1 MQNTVDTRS
10 QQIQQQRFDNKAK
23 KNSADTTE
31 SKVKIPVLNRP
42 ATTQY
47 LNIVSHEQ
55 EELGD
60 VLSRSY
66 NRLNQA
72 LTQTASAPD
81 NQTIDEQS
89 EKMGTYAKL
98 AVKVINRD
106 PHLQEQVAQDLS
118 TGKKLVRSRNAAD
131 TLQESLSNLPRP
143 LKEGTNTGKQLAKF
157 IVENLVSLTDT
168 KNMGAGLERDLA
180 VRQISVPKKP
190 LTMRSQQA
198 ASKVLSA
205 SIAYVQSNQPEVLSS
220 LESDEPEVVKPGTT
234 TAQVMTR
241 YLRQALNEFPDD
253 STYLDIFKQNR
264 SHQKSE
270 GYADKMSE
278 EIAQRIHNLIS
289 KAANT
294 AKSGNLI
301 QLSPEEAAR
310 FDQIQREAAGQG
322 LNQNRSS
329 MESTNAQ
336 NTQGTLATTSN
347 AAGQKNTAT
356 GQNIAS
362 ADKALAS
369 NASNVSEPEPTNV
382 RDLSLSELSA
392 RAAKLQQQFRQERQ
406 RLANDG
412 KLPDPAPM
420 PTKSFDNVKT
430 ARDILKGTLSPENF
444 ALTERQQQVKEQA
457 TRQQNTLSSALVASK
472 VNAETT
478 AQEQSSNAASK
489 LVQTLSS
496 TVEQKAQSSSVTQSN
511 AHQNTQESTPSSS
524 NPNPKGNEANALTQ
538 TSANSKSSESAPSA
552 ATSQSTSTSQNTSTS
567 QSTSASQTALQEQS
581 VSSAKEGE
589 AAQNAATQKNA
600 ETLLTSQLKQLQ
612 NEQNVTSKTATNTQD
627 TDISLAQGT
636 LQAQR
641 ASFQMEFSAI
651 QNTLYGDLD
660 IMPGMTIPVSHFGEL
675 SQDTLQPNQQA
686 LESLKYQARILE
698 ESLKQQDNA
707 QNTDQKNASTPAP
720 SASALTGDNE
730 LSELEKAVSST
741 KPDSQALSTKS
752 PNQLQ
757 QFLQQAASL
766 LQQHAKSTGEP
777 LNMEQSQLQQFLQ
790 QAQSILQKLDPN
802 LGQNAVLN
810 QTTSSASD
818 TLASSEQKTLT
829 SSVPNTLASSEQDG
843 LDKTAQQESLA
854 KPNNTQAKASEVQN
868 KAGESS
874 NKDSDVQTKAS
885 YVLNQSKEAQT
896 KSDATTPKSGDVPA
910 QSSDVSSNSKAKLA
924 TNEFILP
931 SKEQLQNLISKTQK
945 SLDAQVKA
953 QDGLI
958 FPTQNRL
965 KEQLDSLQSSLNKG
979 GVTSENL
986 TKLQQALSEQIKSQ
1000 GEQSTPVQSQ
1010 LQKALTQ
1017 AQSEIED
1024 LEKQQAEALA
1034 KANQAAKLLGGLSQK
1049 TISSLQNVLSQSQN
1063 KLEQLAASQDGM
1075 LFTTQNRLKEQIL
1088 ALQNMLTPEKA
1099 QATAD
1104 SSTLSVSELLNNL
1117 QQALSEQ
1124 IKSQG
1129 NQSTPLQTKLMQLV
1143 NQAQDE
1149 LQNASASAAKT
1160 DSQSPTD
1167 NQRSTDSLS
1176 SKAIL
1181 LQQTSTTTAKQPL
1194 LDAKEAEAK
1203 TTDAKVADAK
1213 ATDVKTATAQQTT
1226 LDTKVDAAKAAL
1238 PATQLAS
1245 ETGKNADKSVLPL
1258 ETLNNLKEALS
1269 KVQDNLAKLASS
1281 QDDQLFPSQSRLL
1294 EQLSS
1299 VQKTLTQLESQSLSP
1314 SEQKTLTENKG
1325 VLSGVL
1331 NNLQQALSEQI
1342 KSQGNQSLPV
1352 QSQLQQALEQ
1362 SLSQLNSA
1370 VDKNTAATNTD
1381 ANVTN
1386 ANVSASQP
1394 DNAKLNAKSLA
1405 AAPSP
1410 ISQTALDT
1418 ERLTSALEQAQ
1429 KNILQQIKSQGDKAV
1444 AEQLNLIKS
1453 IESTKAGIEQKLE
1466 PARLVALLN
1475 NTQNDLS
1482 ALTKLQ
1488 GNLQTPA
1495 QAQLQQALAQSL
1507 AVIHEEAAQNQ
1518 AAITNATDS
1527 KQGAAQT
1534 VDPKLSTTQTVA
1546 STLAAEPKQTS
1557 TPTAAQN
1564 PPAAQGATSTL
1575 GNNAVTPTV
1584 ENAPAQNISAVSQG
1598 VLSMLQS
1605 FNDDIVQTQ
1614 NALKVLQEA
1623 PELQQK
1629 QAAFDSIQ
1637 KLLTSAH
1644 NKITSSTLETLPN
1657 LPQLQQLVGFSELS
1671 VINIA
1676 RANTPERTMQA
1687 IQQLNL
1693 CLTQAQREVK
1703 GTLDL
1708 VSQIQNQNNPAQATG
1723 QTVSQNQTIGQ
1734 TTAQNQNIPAQTAS
1748 QIVGQNQTV
1757 SQTTAQNQNI
1767 LAQTA
1772 SQIVGQNSNPMPYAN
1787 ASGSTIPT
1795 PSNVENSPKT
1805 FTSNNANNAS
1815 NATSVTN
1822 AVTGTED
1829 SITTEEAEL
1838 AAKFNQLRPA
1848 FGAGQSPQQT
1858 ANGHI
1863 QGAAN
1868 LGTALHSNYANAPQ
1882 NSYNSILQSQSLT
1895 ERLSA
1900 QGMDWMANSAQAAGM
1915 STEQYAKA
1923 LAQAQ
1928 AIAEQYRPQSAQ
1940 LGQAT
1945 NSTQANQSVP
1955 SESTNSTISNL
1966 RYAEIFSRQ
1975 YGSTDNSVLPQGSA
1989 EQGLRNAAAH
1999 ASGNAPALNQS
2010 IIALG
2015 SEETET
2021 PEGVSKENSIFST
2034 RTSLSAGKERLE
2046 AQQERREATNSAQQ
2060 IQAQHAAVKEIKETS
2075 LEQHQAR
2082 QENLNQQQQAAMQQQ
2097 QRADTAVKQE
2107 QVKQDIEQA
2116 IRQQQAVS
2124 TQSKLNIASDPELVD
2139 QQFARLYQQQRADQ
2153 LQQQQ
2158 TQAAQ
2163 IAHQIKAGG
2172 TSITASHAQVLA
2184 QSAVLGDSVQHNQAL
2199 GIHGTDG
2206 ASRAAAEAQAQA
2218 LAQGTSTIGRTAVV
2232 ADDALVAQH
2241 GRPQATVGNTAV
2253 EARNPITA
2261 GQNALQQASANQ
2273 SAGFNQATGQ
2283 PQTATA
2289 QQQGVGSVQQ
2299 GLTQGSTQ
2307 PNQAALQSNQG
2318 ATYQTQGAQLPQNG
2332 AANTQNNLSNLANA
2346 AAAKTSGISAV
2357 QGTNALAGVSG
2368 PSGAAST
2375 TGTNQPTG
2383 LVPTGDGRNALS
2395 VASLNKSMPF
2405 GATIPNSSTQLTIHL
2420 DDINL
2425 DDPIVKNMGS
2435 TVPAQEGAL
2444 NAEEGAL
2451 NTNALS
2457 GVVADTEF
2465 AKNLNEAAQNAG
2477 IAGDSLSRTGMAG
2490 SGVAGAAAITSG
2502 ENEPIPN
2509 ESVVP
2514 NVATPREGGL
2524 LQRIASLFVGKTHDD
2539 LGEEVEANKTA
2550 KDLAASP
2557 EMLRSLQEQAMQ
2569 SQLKQ
2574 STLDNLMQR
2583 LQSSVVDQNLPPQIR
2598 EQANKLM
2605 KALENPV
2612 ADLHSVSSWLNFVT
2626 GPMSPSSS
2634 QALAMHQWAFMLLCI
2649 RFEQIGKNV
2658 EKFLKKRMS
2667 GEDLLDLEPS
2677 LTKAHTD
2684 SGIFNDLVDEP
2695 QEKAQEL
2702 LEDALSQVSRMQ
2714 QQMAMLPAGQLL
2726 PRNIPLPP
2734 FYRGGKEGSLH
2745 AQQQTD
2751 EDGGKSWHLNFN
2763 LDLEKLGPMQVKVKL
2778 RFPDIQMSF
2787 VTGNL
2792 EALQAVQA
2800 HMPELNARLKEIG
2813 LTSKGSSA
2821 RLGRL
2826 TPPVATSS
2834 DNEVQPHTRSTYADN
2849 EFNAKA

>member
-23 KNSADTTE
+23 KNSADATE
-31 SKVKIPVLNRP
+31 SKVKTPVLNRP

-55 EELGD
+55 DELGD

-72 LTQTASAPD
+72 LTQTASAPE
-81 NQTIDEQS
+81 NQTIDEQA

-190 LTMRSQQA
+190 LAMRAQQA
-198 ASKVLSA
+198 ATKVLSA

-322 LNQNRSS
+322 LNQNRT
-329 MESTNAQ
+329 STETANAQ

-347 AAGQKNTAT
+347 EAGQKNTAA

-362 ADKALAS
+362 ADKALSS
-369 NASNVSEPEPTNV
+369 NASSASAPESTNV

-457 TRQQNTLSSALVASK
+457 ARQQNSLNSALVASK
-472 VNAETT
+472 VNAETA

-496 TVEQKAQSSSVTQSN
+496 TSEQKAQPSNVTQN
-511 AHQNTQESTPSSS
+511 N
-524 NPNPKGNEANALTQ
+524 NNPKGNEASALTQ
-538 TSANSKSSESAPSA
+538 NNANPKSSESAPSV
-552 ATSQSTSTSQNTSTS
+552 STS
-567 QSTSASQTALQEQS
+567 QSTTQEQS
-581 VSSAKEGE
+581 VSSTKNGE
-589 AAQNAATQKNA
+589 SAPNTATQKSDK
-600 ETLLTSQLKQLQ
+600 TSLTSQLKQLQ
-612 NEQNVTSKTATNTQD
+612 SEQSVTPNTATNTKEAE
-627 TDISLAQGT
+627 ISLAQGT

-660 IMPGMTIPVSHFGEL
+660 IMPGMTIPVSHFGDL

-707 QNTDQKNASTPAP
+707 QNTEQKNASTQAP
-720 SASALTGDNE
+720 LAVALTGDNE

-741 KPDSQALSTKS
+741 KFDAHAESTKN

-802 LGQNAVLN
+802 LGQHSVLN
-810 QTTSSASD
+810 QTTSSND
-818 TLASSEQKTLT
+818 
-829 SSVPNTLASSEQDG
+829 
-843 LDKTAQQESLA
+843 
-854 KPNNTQAKASEVQN
+854 QAKASEIQN
-868 KAGESS
+868 KAGEAQ
-874 NKDSDVQTKAS
+874 NKSAEAQNKA
-885 YVLNQSKEAQT
+885 NEAQT
-896 KSDATTPKSGDVPA
+896 KTSDFLNQPKDAQTKIDATTPKSGEISA
-910 QSSDVSSNSKAKLA
+910 QSSDVSGNTKAKLA
-924 TNEFILP
+924 TSEFVLP
-931 SKEQLQNLISKTQK
+931 SKEHLQELITKAQK

-958 FPTQNRL
+958 FPTQNRF
-965 KEQLDSLQSSLNKG
+965 KEQLDALQSNLNKG

-1034 KANQAAKLLGGLSQK
+1034 KANQAAKLLAGLSQE
-1049 TISSLQNVLSQSQN
+1049 TISSLQDVLSQSQN

-1075 LFTTQNRLKEQIL
+1075 LFTTQNRLKEQMS
-1088 ALQNMLTPEKA
+1088 ALQNILNPEKA
-1099 QATAD
+1099 QAAAD
-1104 SSTLSVSELLNNL
+1104 SPTGTVSDLLKNL

-1143 NQAQDE
+1143 NQAQGE
-1149 LQNASASAAKT
+1149 VQNASAAAKP
-1160 DSQSPTD
+1160 DSQTAPSQQATP
-1167 NQRSTDSLS
+1167 
-1176 SKAIL
+1176 APA
-1181 LQQTSTTTAKQPL
+1181 QQTN
-1194 LDAKEAEAK
+1194 LDAKEADAR

-1213 ATDVKTATAQQTT
+1213 ATDVKNAAAQTT
-1226 LDTKVDAAKAAL
+1226 DSKVGEAKIAESATKLAA
-1238 PATQLAS
+1238 
-1245 ETGKNADKSVLPL
+1245 ETGKNADKAVLPL

-1269 KVQDNLAKLASS
+1269 KVQYNLSKIASS
-1281 QDDQLFPSQSRLL
+1281 QDGQLFPSQSRLQD
-1294 EQLSS
+1294 QLSS
-1299 VQKTLTQLESQSLSP
+1299 VQKTLAQLESQSLSP
-1314 SEQKTLTENKG
+1314 TESTSEQKTLTENKG

-1331 NNLQQALSEQI
+1331 SNLQQALSEQI
-1342 KSQGNQSLPV
+1342 KAQGNQTLPV

-1362 SLSQLNSA
+1362 SLSQLSSA
-1370 VDKNTAATNTD
+1370 VDKNTAATNT
-1381 ANVTN
+1381 A
-1386 ANVSASQP
+1386 ANVSAT
-1394 DNAKLNAKSLA
+1394 
-1405 AAPSP
+1405 PSP
-1410 ISQTALDT
+1410 IPQTALDT
-1418 ERLTSALEQAQ
+1418 ECLNQALEQAQ

-1453 IESTKAGIEQKLE
+1453 IENAKAGVEQKLE
-1466 PARLVALLN
+1466 PARLAALLN
-1475 NTQNDLS
+1475 NTQSALS

-1495 QAQLQQALAQSL
+1495 QAQLQQVLAQSL
-1507 AVIHEEAAQNQ
+1507 AVIREEAAQNQ

-1534 VDPKLSTTQTVA
+1534 VDPKLSTTQTVEQKQP
-1546 STLAAEPKQTS
+1546 STPTAEPKQPS

-1564 PPAAQGATSTL
+1564 QTAVQAAQGATSALGNGATSTL

-1584 ENAPAQNISAVSQG
+1584 ESTPAQNISSVSQG

-1644 NKITSSTLETLPN
+1644 NKITSSTLEALPN

-1676 RANTPERTMQA
+1676 RANTPERTLQA
-1687 IQQLNL
+1687 MQQLNL

-1708 VSQIQNQNNPAQATG
+1708 VSQIQNQNNPAQTVG
-1723 QTVSQNQTIGQ
+1723 QNVGQNQNIPNQTAGQ
-1734 TTAQNQNIPAQTAS
+1734 NVGQNQPVAQSTVQNQNIPAQTAG
-1748 QIVGQNQTV
+1748 QTVGQTP
-1757 SQTTAQNQNI
+1757 
-1767 LAQTA
+1767 
-1772 SQIVGQNSNPMPYAN
+1772 NPVPSAN
-1787 ASGSTIPT
+1787 ASGSTVPT
-1795 PSNVENSPKT
+1795 PSNVENQPKNL
-1805 FTSNNANNAS
+1805 TSNNATNASSVTNAS

-1822 AVTGTED
+1822 AVPSTED

-1848 FGAGQSPQQT
+1848 FGATQSPQQT

-1868 LGTALHSNYANAPQ
+1868 LGTALHTNYANAPQ

-1928 AIAEQYRPQSAQ
+1928 AIAEQYRPQSTQ
-1940 LGQAT
+1940 VGQNANNT
-1945 NSTQANQSVP
+1945 SANQSTP

-1975 YGSTDNSVLPQGSA
+1975 HGQTENSVPPQISA
-1989 EQGLRNAAAH
+1989 EQGLRNVAGNTSGS
-1999 ASGNAPALNQS
+1999 ASGSAPTLNQS

-2015 SEETET
+2015 AEETET
-2021 PEGVSKENSIFST
+2021 PEGVSKENSVFST
-2034 RTSLSAGKERLE
+2034 RASLSAGKERLE
-2046 AQQERREATNSAQQ
+2046 AQQERKDAANSAQQ

-2082 QENLNQQQQAAMQQQ
+2082 QENLNQQQQAAIQQQ
-2097 QRADTAVKQE
+2097 QRVDTAVKQE
-2107 QVKQDIEQA
+2107 QVKQDIEQD

-2124 TQSKLNIASDPELVD
+2124 AQSKLNIASDPELVD

-2184 QSAVLGDSVQHNQAL
+2184 QSAVLGDSAQHNQAL
-2199 GIHGTDG
+2199 GVHGTDG

-2218 LAQGTSTIGRTAVV
+2218 LAQGTNTIGRTAVV
-2232 ADDALVAQH
+2232 ADDALAAQH

-2253 EARNPITA
+2253 EARNPITV

-2273 SAGFNQATGQ
+2273 SAGLNQATSQ
-2283 PQTATA
+2283 IQSTP
-2289 QQQGVGSVQQ
+2289 QQGVGSLQQ
-2299 GLTQGSTQ
+2299 GQTQGTAQ
-2307 PNQAALQSNQG
+2307 PNQGALQSSQG
-2318 ATYQTQGAQLPQNG
+2318 AAYQTQGAQLAQNG
-2332 AANTQNNLSNLANA
+2332 AANNQSNLSNLANA
-2346 AAAKTSGISAV
+2346 AEAKTSGGISAV
-2357 QGTNALAGVSG
+2357 QGTSALAGVSG

-2375 TGTNQPTG
+2375 TAANQPTG
-2383 LVPTGDGRNALS
+2383 LVPTGDGRSALS
-2395 VASLNKSMPF
+2395 VASLNNSMPF

-2435 TVPAQEGAL
+2435 TVPAQEGAV
-2444 NAEEGAL
+2444 NTDEGAL

-2465 AKNLNEAAQNAG
+2465 AKNLNEAAKNA
-2477 IAGDSLSRTGMAG
+2477 
-2490 SGVAGAAAITSG
+2490 GVAGAAAITSG

-2524 LQRIASLFVGKTHDD
+2524 LQRIASLFAGKTHDD

-2583 LQSSVVDQNLPPQIR
+2583 LQSSVADQNLPPQIR

-2677 LTKAHTD
+2677 LTKAHND

-2714 QQMAMLPAGQLL
+2714 QQMEMLPAGQLL

-2813 LTSKGSSA
+2813 LTSKGSNA

-2826 TPPVATSS
+2826 TPPATS
-2834 DNEVQPHTRSTYADN
+2834 NNAAQPQTRNTYADN

>member
-23 KNSADTTE
+23 KNTADATE
-31 SKVKIPVLNRP
+31 SKTKSPVLNRP

-81 NQTIDEQS
+81 NQTIDEQA

-131 TLQESLSNLPRP
+131 SLQESLSNLPRS

-220 LESDEPEVVKPGTT
+220 LESDEPEIVKPGTT

-270 GYADKMSE
+270 GYADKISE

-310 FDQIQREAAGQG
+310 FDQIQRDAAGQG
-322 LNQNRSS
+322 LNQNHAP
-329 MESTNAQ
+329 MESADAQ
-336 NTQGTLATTSN
+336 NTQGTLASTFN
-347 AAGQKNTAT
+347 VVGQKNTAAR
-356 GQNIAS
+356 QNIAS
-362 ADKALAS
+362 ADKALYS
-369 NASNVSEPEPTNV
+369 NASNASEPEPTNV

-406 RLANDG
+406 RIANDG

-444 ALTERQQQVKEQA
+444 ALTERQQHVKEQA
-457 TRQQNTLSSALVASK
+457 TRQQNSFSSALVASK
-472 VNAETT
+472 VNAETSV
-478 AQEQSSNAASK
+478 QEQSSNAASK
-489 LVQTLSS
+489 LIQTLSS
-496 TVEQKAQSSSVTQSN
+496 TPEQKAQSSSVTQSN
-511 AHQNTQESTPSSS
+511 ANQNTQEATPSSS
-524 NPNPKGNEANALTQ
+524 NPNQKGNEAHALTQ
-538 TSANSKSSESAPSA
+538 TSANSKSSKNAPSA
-552 ATSQSTSTSQNTSTS
+552 ATS

-589 AAQNAATQKNA
+589 SAPNTYIQKNA

-612 NEQNVTSKTATNTQD
+612 SKQNVTPKTATNTQD
-627 TDISLAQGT
+627 ADISLTQGT
-636 LQAQR
+636 LQALR

-660 IMPGMTIPVSHFGEL
+660 IMPGMTIPVSHFGKL

-698 ESLKQQDNA
+698 ESLKKQDNV
-707 QNTDQKNASTPAP
+707 QNADHKNASTPAP

-741 KPDSQALSTKS
+741 KSDSQAVSTKS

-757 QFLQQAASL
+757 QFLQQAANL

-777 LNMEQSQLQQFLQ
+777 LNMEQNQLQQFLQ
-790 QAQSILQKLDPN
+790 QAQSILQKLDPS

-810 QTTSSASD
+810 RTTSSASD
-818 TLASSEQKTLT
+818 ALASSEQKTLT
-829 SSVPNTLASSEQDG
+829 RSAPNALASPEQDG

-854 KPNNTQAKASEVQN
+854 KPNNAQAKAS
-868 KAGESS
+868 
-874 NKDSDVQTKAS
+874 D
-885 YVLNQSKEAQT
+885 VLNQASDTQT
-896 KSDATTPKSGDVPA
+896 KSGDSIHKSGDVPA
-910 QSSDVSSNSKAKLA
+910 QSSDITGNGKAKLA
-924 TNEFILP
+924 TNEFVLP
-931 SKEQLQNLISKTQK
+931 SKEQLQELISKTQK

-958 FPTQNRL
+958 FPTQNHL
-965 KEQLDSLQSSLNKG
+965 KKQLDSLQSSLNKG
-979 GVTSENL
+979 SVTSENL

-1017 AQSEIED
+1017 AQSEIDD

-1034 KANQAAKLLGGLSQK
+1034 KAKPLAVLSQE
-1049 TISSLQNVLSQSQN
+1049 TITSLQDVLSQSQN
-1063 KLEQLAASQDGM
+1063 KLEQLAVSQDGM
-1075 LFTTQNRLKEQIL
+1075 LFTTQNCLKEQMS
-1088 ALQNMLTPEKA
+1088 ALQNILSIEKA
-1099 QATAD
+1099 QATSD
-1104 SSTLSVSELLNNL
+1104 SSTISVSDLLKNL

-1149 LQNASASAAKT
+1149 LQNTSASVAKT

-1167 NQRSTDSLS
+1167 SQS
-1176 SKAIL
+1176 SKAIPS
-1181 LQQTSTTTAKQPL
+1181 QQTTTATARQPTL
-1194 LDAKEAEAK
+1194 NAKEADAK
-1203 TTDAKVADAK
+1203 TTD
-1213 ATDVKTATAQQTT
+1213 VKTDTAQQTSQT
-1226 LDTKVDAAKAAL
+1226 TKVGDAKAAL
-1238 PATQLAS
+1238 PATNQSANSSSTLATAQKLDS
-1245 ETGKNADKSVLPL
+1245 VATSTASQPVAESSKSSDKTVLPL
-1258 ETLNNLKEALS
+1258 ETLNNLKEVLS
-1269 KVQDNLAKLASS
+1269 KVQDNLATLALS
-1281 QDDQLFPSQSRLL
+1281 QDGQLFPSQSRLQ
-1294 EQLSS
+1294 EQLSL
-1299 VQKTLTQLESQSLSP
+1299 VKNTLAQLESQSLPS
-1314 SEQKTLTENKG
+1314 SEQKTLTERKG
-1325 VLSGVL
+1325 ILSGVL

-1342 KSQGNQSLPV
+1342 KAQGNQSLPV
-1352 QSQLQQALEQ
+1352 QFQLQQALEQ

-1370 VDKNTAATNTD
+1370 VDKNTAANST
-1381 ANVTN
+1381 A
-1386 ANVSASQP
+1386 ANVSATQIDS
-1394 DNAKLNAKSLA
+1394 AKSSA
-1405 AAPSP
+1405 AAQSP

-1418 ERLTSALEQAQ
+1418 ERLTQALEQAQ
-1429 KNILQQIKSQGDKAV
+1429 KNILQQIKSHGDQAV

-1453 IESTKAGIEQKLE
+1453 IESAKAGVEQKLE
-1466 PARLVALLN
+1466 PARLAALLN
-1475 NTQNDLS
+1475 HTQSDLS

-1495 QAQLQQALAQSL
+1495 QAQLQQVLAQSL
-1507 AVIHEEAAQNQ
+1507 AAIREEVAQNQ
-1518 AAITNATDS
+1518 AAITNTTDS
-1527 KQGAAQT
+1527 KQGTAQT
-1534 VDPKLSTTQTVA
+1534 IDPKLSKPQTIYQKQHGTPTTVQN
-1546 STLAAEPKQTS
+1546 
-1557 TPTAAQN
+1557 TPTAQDS
-1564 PPAAQGATSTL
+1564 TSTL
-1575 GNNAVTPTV
+1575 GNNAVNPKAESV
-1584 ENAPAQNISAVSQG
+1584 SAQNISTVSQG

-1605 FNDDIVQTQ
+1605 FNDDILQTQ

-1623 PELQQK
+1623 PALQQK

-1644 NKITSSTLETLPN
+1644 NKITSSTLEVLPN
-1657 LPQLQQLVGFSELS
+1657 LPQLQQLMGFSELS

-1676 RANTPERTMQA
+1676 RANTPERTLQA
-1687 IQQLNL
+1687 MQQLNL

-1703 GTLDL
+1703 GTLEL
-1708 VSQIQNQNNPAQATG
+1708 VSQIQNQNP
-1723 QTVSQNQTIGQ
+1723 S
-1734 TTAQNQNIPAQTAS
+1734 AQTAPQPAG
-1748 QIVGQNQTV
+1748 QIVGQNQ
-1757 SQTTAQNQNI
+1757 SIPTAN
-1767 LAQTA
+1767 TA
-1772 SQIVGQNSNPMPYAN
+1772 
-1787 ASGSTIPT
+1787 GSTAPT
-1795 PSNVENSPKT
+1795 QSNVENSPNT
-1805 FTSNNANNAS
+1805 LTSILA
-1815 NATSVTN
+1815 TN
-1822 AVTGTED
+1822 AVMDTED

-1838 AAKFNQLRPA
+1838 SAKFNQLRPV

-1868 LGTALHSNYANAPQ
+1868 FGTALHSNYANAPQ

-1900 QGMDWMANSAQAAGM
+1900 QGMEWMANSAQAAGM
-1915 STEQYAKA
+1915 GTEQYAKA

-1928 AIAEQYRPQSAQ
+1928 AIAEQYRPHSAQ

-1945 NSTQANQSVP
+1945 NSSPSIQNQS
-1955 SESTNSTISNL
+1955 SELTNSTISNL
-1966 RYAEIFSRQ
+1966 RYAEVFSRLHGQ
-1975 YGSTDNSVLPQGSA
+1975 PENSVLPQSLA
-1989 EQGLRNAAAH
+1989 EQVLRNAPTN
-1999 ASGNAPALNQS
+1999 ASGNAATLNQS

-2015 SEETET
+2015 AEETEI

-2046 AQQERREATNSAQQ
+2046 AQQEKREATNSAQQ

-2082 QENLNQQQQAAMQQQ
+2082 QENLNQQQQAAIQQQ
-2097 QRADTAVKQE
+2097 QKADIAVKQE
-2107 QVKQDIEQA
+2107 HVKQDIEQA

-2124 TQSKLNIASDPELVD
+2124 AQGKLNIASDPELVD

-2153 LQQQQ
+2153 LKQQQ

-2184 QSAVLGDSVQHNQAL
+2184 QSAVLGDSLQHNQAL
-2199 GIHGTDG
+2199 GVHGTDG

-2218 LAQGTSTIGRTAVV
+2218 LAQGTNTIGRTAVV
-2232 ADDALVAQH
+2232 ADDTLATQH

-2261 GQNALQQASANQ
+2261 GQNALQQVSANQ
-2273 SAGFNQATGQ
+2273 SAGFYQATGQ
-2283 PQTATA
+2283 AQVATA
-2289 QQQGVGSVQQ
+2289 QQQGVGSVQH
-2299 GLTQGSTQ
+2299 GITQGSAQ
-2307 PNQAALQSNQG
+2307 PNQGAFQSN
-2318 ATYQTQGAQLPQNG
+2318 QGAQLPQNG
-2332 AANTQNNLSNLANA
+2332 TANTQNNLSNLANA
-2346 AAAKTSGISAV
+2346 AAAKTSGGISAV
-2357 QGTNALAGVSG
+2357 QGTSALARVSASSTAG
-2368 PSGAAST
+2368 STNASGATPLASITNMAGAANT
-2375 TGTNQPTG
+2375 TGTISTAAQSTG
-2383 LVPTGDGRNALS
+2383 LVPTGDGRSALS

-2444 NAEEGAL
+2444 N
-2451 NTNALS
+2451 TNALS

-2465 AKNLNEAAQNAG
+2465 ARNLNEVAQNAG
-2477 IAGDSLSRTGMAG
+2477 IAGDSHPRAGTAG

-2514 NVATPREGGL
+2514 NVKTPREGGL
-2524 LQRIASLFVGKTHDD
+2524 LQRIASLFAGKVHDD
-2539 LGEEVEANKTA
+2539 LGEELEANKTA

-2557 EMLRSLQEQAMQ
+2557 EMLCSLQEQAIQ

-2574 STLDNLMQR
+2574 SSLDNLMQR
-2583 LQSSVVDQNLPPQIR
+2583 LQSSVADQNLPPQIR

-2695 QEKAQEL
+2695 QETAQEL
-2702 LEDALSQVSRMQ
+2702 LDDALSQVSRMQ
-2714 QQMAMLPAGQLL
+2714 QQMEMLPAGHLL

-2763 LDLEKLGPMQVKVKL
+2763 LDLEKLGSIQVKVKL

-2800 HMPELNARLKEIG
+2800 HMPELNARLKDIG
-2813 LTSKGSSA
+2813 LISKGSSA

-2834 DNEVQPHTRSTYADN
+2834 DNELRPQTRSTYGDN
-2849 EFNAKA
+2849 EFNVKA

>member
-23 KNSADTTE
+23 KNSADATE
-31 SKVKIPVLNRP
+31 SKAKSPVLNRP

-55 EELGD
+55 DELGD

-81 NQTIDEQS
+81 NQTIDEQA

-190 LTMRSQQA
+190 LAMRAQQA

-322 LNQNRSS
+322 LNQNRAP
-329 MESTNAQ
+329 METANAQ

-347 AAGQKNTAT
+347 AAVQKNTAA
-356 GQNIAS
+356 GQNSAS
-362 ADKALAS
+362 ADKALSS
-369 NASNVSEPEPTNV
+369 NASNALDPEPTNV

-457 TRQQNTLSSALVASK
+457 TRQQNSLNSALVASK
-472 VNAETT
+472 VNAETA

-496 TVEQKAQSSSVTQSN
+496 TSEQKAQSSSVTQSN
-511 AHQNTQESTPSSS
+511 ANQNTQESTPSTS

-538 TSANSKSSESAPSA
+538 TSANPKSTESSPSA
-552 ATSQSTSTSQNTSTS
+552 AASQSTSTSQSAPTS
-567 QSTSASQTALQEQS
+567 QPALQEQS

-589 AAQNAATQKNA
+589 TVQNTSTQKSA
-600 ETLLTSQLKQLQ
+600 ETSLTSQLKQLQ
-612 NEQNVTSKTATNTQD
+612 SEQNVTPKTATNSQD
-627 TDISLAQGT
+627 ADISLAQGT

-698 ESLKQQDNA
+698 ESLKQQENA
-707 QNTDQKNASTPAP
+707 QNTDPKNASTPA
-720 SASALTGDNE
+720 SSSSALTGDTDNAETSTSANALAANSYTANE

-741 KPDSQALSTKS
+741 KSDNLAESTKS

-802 LGQNAVLN
+802 LGQQSVLN
-810 QTTSSASD
+810 QTTS
-818 TLASSEQKTLT
+818 
-829 SSVPNTLASSEQDG
+829 
-843 LDKTAQQESLA
+843 
-854 KPNNTQAKASEVQN
+854 NNIQAKDIDAQN
-868 KAGESS
+868 KAGEAQ
-874 NKDSDVQTKAS
+874 NKAS
-885 YVLNQSKEAQT
+885 DILNQPKDAQT
-896 KSDATTPKSGDVPA
+896 KSGDTKPKSGDVSA
-910 QSSDVSSNSKAKLA
+910 QSSDVSGKTKTNLA
-924 TNEFILP
+924 SNEFVLP
-931 SKEQLQNLISKTQK
+931 SKEQLQELITKTQK
-945 SLDAQVKA
+945 SLDVQVKA

-958 FPTQNRL
+958 FPSQNRL

-1000 GEQSTPVQSQ
+1000 GEQSTPIQSQ

-1017 AQSEIED
+1017 AQSEIEA

-1049 TISSLQNVLSQSQN
+1049 TISSLQDVLSQSQN

-1099 QATAD
+1099 QVAVD
-1104 SSTLSVSELLNNL
+1104 SSNITVSDLLKNL

-1149 LQNASASAAKT
+1149 LQNASASTAKT

-1176 SKAIL
+1176 SKAIP

-1194 LDAKEAEAK
+1194 LNAKEAEAK
-1203 TTDAKVADAK
+1203 TTDAKVVDAK
-1213 ATDVKTATAQQTT
+1213 ATDIKNATAQTT
-1226 LDTKVDAAKAAL
+1226 DYKVGEAKTTE
-1238 PATQLAS
+1238 PATKLAS
-1245 ETGKNADKSVLPL
+1245 ETGKSADKALLPL

-1269 KVQDNLAKLASS
+1269 KVQDNLSKIASS
-1281 QDDQLFPSQSRLL
+1281 QDGQLFPSQSRLL
-1294 EQLSS
+1294 EQVSS
-1299 VQKTLTQLESQSLSP
+1299 VQKTLAQLESQSLSP
-1314 SEQKTLTENKG
+1314 SEQKTLTESKG

-1370 VDKNTAATNTD
+1370 VDKNTVATNTD
-1381 ANVTN
+1381 ANV
-1386 ANVSASQP
+1386 SATQP

-1410 ISQTALDT
+1410 ISQTALDQTALDT

-1453 IESTKAGIEQKLE
+1453 IESTKAGIEQKFE

-1546 STLAAEPKQTS
+1546 QKQPSNLAAEPKQPS
-1557 TPTAAQN
+1557 TLIATQN
-1564 PPAAQGATSTL
+1564 PPATQGATSTL
-1575 GNNAVTPTV
+1575 GNNAVTPTA

-1644 NKITSSTLETLPN
+1644 NKITSSTLEALPN

-1723 QTVSQNQTIGQ
+1723 KIISQNQTV
-1734 TTAQNQNIPAQTAS
+1734 NQNIPAQTAS
-1748 QIVGQNQTV
+1748 QIVGQNP
-1757 SQTTAQNQNI
+1757 
-1767 LAQTA
+1767 
-1772 SQIVGQNSNPMPYAN
+1772 NPVPSAN
-1787 ASGSTIPT
+1787 ASGSTVPT

-1829 SITTEEAEL
+1829 NITTEEAEL

-1975 YGSTDNSVLPQGSA
+1975 YGSTDNSVPPQSSA

-2015 SEETET
+2015 AEETET

-2107 QVKQDIEQA
+2107 QVKQDIEQV

-2124 TQSKLNIASDPELVD
+2124 NQGKLNIASDPELVD

-2199 GIHGTDG
+2199 GVHGTDG

-2218 LAQGTSTIGRTAVV
+2218 LAQGTNTIGRTAVV
-2232 ADDALVAQH
+2232 ADDALAAQH

-2261 GQNALQQASANQ
+2261 GQNALQQASAHQ

-2283 PQTATA
+2283 TQTATA

-2299 GLTQGSTQ
+2299 GLTQGSAQ
-2307 PNQAALQSNQG
+2307 PNQAALQSHQG

-2346 AAAKTSGISAV
+2346 AAAKTSGGISAV

-2465 AKNLNEAAQNAG
+2465 AKNLNEAVQNTG
-2477 IAGDSLSRTGMAG
+2477 VAGDNLPRT
-2490 SGVAGAAAITSG
+2490 GVAGAAAITSG
-2502 ENEPIPN
+2502 ENAPIPN

-2524 LQRIASLFVGKTHDD
+2524 LQRIASLFAGKTHDD

-2583 LQSSVVDQNLPPQIR
+2583 LQSSVADQNLPPQIR

-2695 QEKAQEL
+2695 QDKAQEL
-2702 LEDALSQVSRMQ
+2702 LDDALSQVSRMQ
-2714 QQMAMLPAGQLL
+2714 QQMEMLPAGQLL

>member
-23 KNSADTTE
+23 KNSADATE
-31 SKVKIPVLNRP
+31 SKAKSPVLNRP

-55 EELGD
+55 DELGD

-81 NQTIDEQS
+81 NQTIDEQA

-190 LTMRSQQA
+190 LAMRAQQA

-322 LNQNRSS
+322 LNQNRAP
-329 MESTNAQ
+329 MESANAQ

-347 AAGQKNTAT
+347 VAGQKNTAA
-356 GQNIAS
+356 GPNSAS
-362 ADKALAS
+362 ADKALSSNAS
-369 NASNVSEPEPTNV
+369 NASDPEPTNV

-457 TRQQNTLSSALVASK
+457 TRQQNSLNSALVASK
-472 VNAETT
+472 VNAETA

-511 AHQNTQESTPSSS
+511 AHQNTQEAPHNSS
-524 NPNPKGNEANALTQ
+524 NPNPKGNEATALTQ
-538 TSANSKSSESAPSA
+538 TSANPKSSENAPSA
-552 ATSQSTSTSQNTSTS
+552 AASQSTSTS

-612 NEQNVTSKTATNTQD
+612 SEQDVTPKTATNSQD
-627 TDISLAQGT
+627 ADISLAQGT

-698 ESLKQQDNA
+698 ESLKQQENA
-707 QNTDQKNASTPAP
+707 QNTDPKNASTPA
-720 SASALTGDNE
+720 SSSSALTTDADSAETSTSANAIAAKSYAANE

-741 KPDSQALSTKS
+741 KSDTPAESAKN

-802 LGQNAVLN
+802 LGQHAVLN
-810 QTTSSASD
+810 QTTSSA
-818 TLASSEQKTLT
+818 
-829 SSVPNTLASSEQDG
+829 PNTLASSEQEG
-843 LDKTAQQESLA
+843 LDKTAQQTPLA
-854 KPNNTQAKASEVQN
+854 KSNNEQAKAS
-868 KAGESS
+868 
-874 NKDSDVQTKAS
+874 DI
-885 YVLNQSKEAQT
+885 LNQPKDAQS
-896 KSDATTPKSGDVPA
+896 KSDATTPKLGDVPA
-910 QSSDVSSNSKAKLA
+910 QSSDVSSNTKAKLA
-924 TNEFILP
+924 TNEFVLP
-931 SKEQLQNLISKTQK
+931 SKEHLQELLSKTQK

-1034 KANQAAKLLGGLSQK
+1034 KANQAAKLLAGLSQE
-1049 TISSLQNVLSQSQN
+1049 TISSLQDVLSQSQN
-1063 KLEQLAASQDGM
+1063 KLEQLAASQDGL
-1075 LFTTQNRLKEQIL
+1075 LFTTQNRLKEQIS
-1088 ALQNMLTPEKA
+1088 ALQNMLTPEKT
-1099 QATAD
+1099 QAAD
-1104 SSTLSVSELLNNL
+1104 DNPAGSVSVLLKNL

-1129 NQSTPLQTKLMQLV
+1129 NQSTPLQTKLMQLI

-1149 LQNASASAAKT
+1149 LQNTSASAAKT
-1160 DSQSPTD
+1160 NSQSPTD
-1167 NQRSTDSLS
+1167 NQRSTNSLS
-1176 SKAIL
+1176 SKAIS

-1194 LDAKEAEAK
+1194 LNAKEAEAK
-1203 TTDAKVADAK
+1203 TADAKVADAK

-1245 ETGKNADKSVLPL
+1245 ETGKNADKAVLPL

-1269 KVQDNLAKLASS
+1269 KVQDNLAKIASS
-1281 QDDQLFPSQSRLL
+1281 QDNQLFPSQSRLL
-1294 EQLSS
+1294 EQVSS
-1299 VQKTLTQLESQSLSP
+1299 VQNTLAQLESQSLSP
-1314 SEQKTLTENKG
+1314 TESTSEQKTLTESKG

-1362 SLSQLNSA
+1362 SLLQLSSA

-1381 ANVTN
+1381 ANVTKAHVSATQPDN
-1386 ANVSASQP
+1386 ANINAKSDAKL
-1394 DNAKLNAKSLA
+1394 NAKLNAKSLA

-1410 ISQTALDT
+1410 ISQTALDQTALDT

-1453 IESTKAGIEQKLE
+1453 IESAKAGIEQKLE

-1507 AVIHEEAAQNQ
+1507 AVIHE
-1518 AAITNATDS
+1518 
-1527 KQGAAQT
+1527 K
-1534 VDPKLSTTQTVA
+1534 
-1546 STLAAEPKQTS
+1546 
-1557 TPTAAQN
+1557 AAQN

-1575 GNNAVTPTV
+1575 GNNAVTPTA

-1644 NKITSSTLETLPN
+1644 NKITSSTLEVLPN
-1657 LPQLQQLVGFSELS
+1657 LSQLQQLVGFSELS

-1723 QTVSQNQTIGQ
+1723 QTVSQNQTVSQ
-1734 TTAQNQNIPAQTAS
+1734 TTAQHQNIPAQTAS
-1748 QIVGQNQTV
+1748 QIVGQNPSPV
-1757 SQTTAQNQNI
+1757 PS
-1767 LAQTA
+1767 
-1772 SQIVGQNSNPMPYAN
+1772 AN
-1787 ASGSTIPT
+1787 ASGNTVPT
-1795 PSNVENSPKT
+1795 PSNVGNSPKT

-1822 AVTGTED
+1822 AVPSTED

-1945 NSTQANQSVP
+1945 NSTQANQSGS

-1975 YGSTDNSVLPQGSA
+1975 YGATDNSVLPQGSA
-1989 EQGLRNAAAH
+1989 EQGLRNAVAH
-1999 ASGNAPALNQS
+1999 ASGNASGNAPALNQS

-2116 IRQQQAVS
+2116 IHQQQAVS
-2124 TQSKLNIASDPELVD
+2124 TQGKLNIASDPELVD

-2184 QSAVLGDSVQHNQAL
+2184 QSAVLGDSLQHNQAL
-2199 GIHGTDG
+2199 GVHGTDG

-2218 LAQGTSTIGRTAVV
+2218 LAQGTNTIGRTAVV
-2232 ADDALVAQH
+2232 ADDVLATQH

-2261 GQNALQQASANQ
+2261 GQNALQQASIHQ

-2283 PQTATA
+2283 TQTA
-2289 QQQGVGSVQQ
+2289 QQQGIGSVQQ
-2299 GLTQGSTQ
+2299 GITQGSAQ
-2307 PNQAALQSNQG
+2307 PNQAALQSHQG
-2318 ATYQTQGAQLPQNG
+2318 ATYQTQGTQLPQNG

-2346 AAAKTSGISAV
+2346 AAAKTSGGISAV
-2357 QGTNALAGVSG
+2357 QRTSALVGVS
-2368 PSGAAST
+2368 ATST
-2375 TGTNQPTG
+2375 TGSTNASGATPLSGVTNTAGAANTTGANSSTAQPTG

-2465 AKNLNEAAQNAG
+2465 AKNLNEAVQNAG

-2490 SGVAGAAAITSG
+2490 AGVAGAAAITSG

-2524 LQRIASLFVGKTHDD
+2524 LQRIASLFAGKTHDD

-2583 LQSSVVDQNLPPQIR
+2583 LQSSVADQNLPPQIR

-2695 QEKAQEL
+2695 QDKAQEL
-2702 LEDALSQVSRMQ
+2702 LDDALSQVSRMQ
-2714 QQMAMLPAGQLL
+2714 QQMEMLPAGQLL

-2826 TPPVATSS
+2826 TSPVATSS
-2834 DNEVQPHTRSTYADN
+2834 DNEVRPHTRSTYADN
-2849 EFNAKA
+2849 EFNTKA

>member
-31 SKVKIPVLNRP
+31 SKVKTPVLNRP

-81 NQTIDEQS
+81 NQTIDEQA
-89 EKMGTYAKL
+89 EKMGTYTKL

-430 ARDILKGTLSPENF
+430 ALDILKGTLSPENF

-472 VNAETT
+472 FNAETT

-538 TSANSKSSESAPSA
+538 TSANSKSSESASSA
-552 ATSQSTSTSQNTSTS
+552 DTSQSTSTSQNTSIS

-589 AAQNAATQKNA
+589 AAQNVATQKNA
-600 ETLLTSQLKQLQ
+600 DTLLTSQLKQLQ
-612 NEQNVTSKTATNTQD
+612 NEQNVTSKTATNSQD
-627 TDISLAQGT
+627 ADISLAQGT

-707 QNTDQKNASTPAP
+707 QNTNQKNASTPAP
-720 SASALTGDNE
+720 LASALTGDNE

-741 KPDSQALSTKS
+741 KPDSQAVSTKS

-810 QTTSSASD
+810 QTTSSTSD

-885 YVLNQSKEAQT
+885 DVLNQSKDAQT

-910 QSSDVSSNSKAKLA
+910 QSSDVSGNSKAKLA

-1000 GEQSTPVQSQ
+1000 GEQITPVQLQ

-1017 AQSEIED
+1017 AQNEIED

-1034 KANQAAKLLGGLSQK
+1034 KANQAAKLLAGLSQD
-1049 TISSLQNVLSQSQN
+1049 TITNLQDVLSQSQN

-1075 LFTTQNRLKEQIL
+1075 LFTTQNHLKEQMS
-1088 ALQNMLTPEKA
+1088 ALQNILSIEKA
-1099 QATAD
+1099 QPTAD
-1104 SSTLSVSELLNNL
+1104 RSTLSVSEPLKNL

-1149 LQNASASAAKT
+1149 LQNTSASAAKT

-1194 LDAKEAEAK
+1194 LDAKDAEAK

-1226 LDTKVDAAKAAL
+1226 LDSKVDAAKAAL

-1281 QDDQLFPSQSRLL
+1281 QDGQLFPSQSRLL

-1352 QSQLQQALEQ
+1352 QSQLQQVLEQ

-1381 ANVTN
+1381 ANVSATQPNNAKLN
-1386 ANVSASQP
+1386 AN
-1394 DNAKLNAKSLA
+1394 LNAKSLA

-1410 ISQTALDT
+1410 ISQTALDQTALDT

-1453 IESTKAGIEQKLE
+1453 IESAKAGIEQKLE

-1495 QAQLQQALAQSL
+1495 QAQLQQVLAQSL
-1507 AVIHEEAAQNQ
+1507 AAIREEAAQNQ
-1518 AAITNATDS
+1518 AAITNTTDS

-1534 VDPKLSTTQTVA
+1534 VDPKLSTTQTIA
-1546 STLAAEPKQTS
+1546 QKQPSTLAAEPKQPS

-1575 GNNAVTPTV
+1575 GNNAVTPTA

-1623 PELQQK
+1623 PALQQK

-1644 NKITSSTLETLPN
+1644 NKITSPTLEALPN

-1708 VSQIQNQNNPAQATG
+1708 VSQIQNQNNSAQATG

-1734 TTAQNQNIPAQTAS
+1734 TTAQHQNIPAQTVNQTAG
-1748 QIVGQNQTV
+1748 QTVGQNP
-1757 SQTTAQNQNI
+1757 
-1767 LAQTA
+1767 
-1772 SQIVGQNSNPMPYAN
+1772 NPVPSAN
-1787 ASGSTIPT
+1787 ASGSTVPT
-1795 PSNVENSPKT
+1795 PSHVENQPKNL
-1805 FTSNNANNAS
+1805 TSNNAHNAS

-1822 AVTGTED
+1822 AVPSTED

-1848 FGAGQSPQQT
+1848 FGDGQSPQQT

-1900 QGMDWMANSAQAAGM
+1900 QGMDWMANSAQVAGM

-1928 AIAEQYRPQSAQ
+1928 AIAEQYRPHSAQ

-1945 NSTQANQSVP
+1945 NSRP
-1955 SESTNSTISNL
+1955 SIQNSSSELTNSNISNL
-1966 RYAEIFSRQ
+1966 RYVEIFSRL
-1975 YGSTDNSVLPQGSA
+1975 YGHPENSVHPQSSA
-1989 EQGLRNAAAH
+1989 EQGLRNAPANASGNAALNT
-1999 ASGNAPALNQS
+1999 SGNAPALNQS

-2015 SEETET
+2015 AEETET

-2082 QENLNQQQQAAMQQQ
+2082 QENLNQQQQAALQQQ
-2097 QRADTAVKQE
+2097 QRADTAIKQE
-2107 QVKQDIEQA
+2107 QAKQDIEQA

-2124 TQSKLNIASDPELVD
+2124 AQGKLNIASDPELVD

-2158 TQAAQ
+2158 SQAAQ
-2163 IAHQIKAGG
+2163 IAHQLKAGG

-2199 GIHGTDG
+2199 GVHGTDG

-2218 LAQGTSTIGRTAVV
+2218 LAQGTNTIGRTAVV
-2232 ADDALVAQH
+2232 ADDALATQH

-2283 PQTATA
+2283 TQTVTA
-2289 QQQGVGSVQQ
+2289 QQQGVGSLQQ
-2299 GLTQGSTQ
+2299 GLTQGSAQ

-2318 ATYQTQGAQLPQNG
+2318 AAYQTQGAQLPQNG

-2346 AAAKTSGISAV
+2346 AATKTSGISAV

-2435 TVPAQEGAL
+2435 TVPAQEGSL

-2502 ENEPIPN
+2502 ENAPIPN

-2514 NVATPREGGL
+2514 NVATLREGGL
-2524 LQRIASLFVGKTHDD
+2524 LQRIASLFAGKTHDD

-2826 TPPVATSS
+2826 PPPAPTNNAAQS
-2834 DNEVQPHTRSTYADN
+2834 HTRNTYADN
-2849 EFNAKA
+2849 EFSTKA